1 MYSEQETQTQVAN
14 YRTELFSQEQI
25 VSNINR
31 RDLRLI
37 ASQMDEEQA
46 RFYVKRY
53 YILQNDRIRYNNQVR
68 TLGAKPNL
76 LLSAFSEV
84 STRQEKLLKNVLD
97 DYTVDHP
104 VGSWLRSI
112 RGIGPVIAAGIIAH
126 IDPERIHTAG
136 SIWRFAGLDP
146 TQPKMERGVKRSWNA
161 DLKKLVF
168 LAGESFVKTK
178 GHEEGYYGHL
188 YEKKKEYYQQKNLAG
203 EFSQAAARI
212 LTEKKWDTKTVTY
225 AALKSGKLSDGHIH
239 AMARRFA
246 VKIFLSHLFEV
257 YCITVK
263 GIKPPAP
270 FAIAILGHAHRLEIP
285 NPGSIRKFVEPIGD
299 DLRPD
304 DFEDADSH
312 DDDMDGLLNKK

>member
-1 MYSEQETQTQVAN
+1 MQNQQTTQEL
-14 YRTELFSQEQI
+14 RTYTDEIFSQQQI
-25 VSNINR
+25 ISNINR

-37 ASQMDEEQA
+37 ASNMDEDQA
-46 RFYVKRY
+46 RFYVTRY

-84 STRQEKLLKNVLD
+84 TARQEKLLKNVLD
-97 DYTVDHP
+97 DHTIDHP

-112 RGIGPVIAAGIIAH
+112 RGIGPVIAAGLVSH
-126 IDPERIHTAG
+126 IDPARIHTAG

-146 TQPKMERGVKRSWNA
+146 TQAKMERGVKRTWNA

-178 GHEEGYYGHL
+178 GHEEGFYGHL
-188 YEKKKEYYQQKNLAG
+188 YEKKKEYYTRKNLAG
-203 EFSQAAARI
+203 EFSEVAARI
-212 LTEKKWDTKTVTY
+212 LTEKKWDPTTVTY
-225 AALKSGKLSDGHIH
+225 AALKTGKLSAGHIH

-246 VKIFLSHLFEV
+246 VKVFLSHLFEV

-270 FAIAILGHAHRLEIP
+270 FALAILGHAHRLEIP
-285 NPGSIRKFVEPIGD
+285 NPGSIRAFADPIGD
-299 DLRPD
+299 DLVA
-304 DFEDADSH
+304 EDLEESESH
-312 DDDMDGLLNKK
+312 DDDMAGLLNKKK